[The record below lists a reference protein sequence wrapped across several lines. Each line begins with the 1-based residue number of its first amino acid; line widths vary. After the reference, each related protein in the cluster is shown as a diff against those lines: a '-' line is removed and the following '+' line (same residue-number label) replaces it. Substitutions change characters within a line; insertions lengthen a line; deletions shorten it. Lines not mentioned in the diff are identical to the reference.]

1 VVTSIR
7 IHIHIR
13 IWIERLMPSDR
24 LTTVLRAHVADL
36 EARGTAKG
44 AETVVTGVIRPRDE
58 RGPRFRLDGG
68 GDREFIRMNSNSYLG
83 MSLRP
88 PVIEAEEAT
97 ARKYGAGPGAVRFI
111 SGTYDT
117 HIELERRLAAF
128 HSREAAMIFSSAYA
142 TVVST
147 IVPLTTD
154 RTILISDELNHN
166 SIINAMR
173 LSRPQDKAVYRH
185 SDMGDLKQALEKA
198 SATGAAR
205 VVLVTDGIFSMR
217 GDHAPLAEVMDLAA
231 QYDDRF
237 EENVV
242 VVVDDS
248 HGVGAFG
255 RTGRGTE
262 EYTGSRPC
270 DVLIG
275 TLGKAFGVNGGYVAA
290 SEAVVRF
297 LRETSPMYIYSNPIT
312 PAEAAAALAAL
323 DLLDSEDGRALLDR
337 LRALTRR
344 FEQGLVDL
352 GFEIIPAEHPV
363 VPLMVR
369 DTAKTRALVA
379 HLRSN
384 GVLATGLAFPV
395 VPRGDEEIRFQVNAD
410 HTEADIDEV
419 LGVLERF
426 GQSAGGD

>member
-1 VVTSIR
+1 MPLHR
-7 IHIHIR
+7 IAGT
-13 IWIERLMPSDR
+13 LA
-24 LTTVLRAHVADL
+24 AHVGDL

-44 AETVVTGVIRPRDE
+44 AETVVTEVIRPEGE
-58 RGPRFRLDGG
+58 RGPRFRLEGEA
-68 GDREFIRMNSNSYLG
+68 DREFIRMNSNSYLG

-88 PVIEAEEAT
+88 GIIAAEEET
-97 ARKYGAGPGAVRFI
+97 ARRYGAGPGAVRFI

-117 HIELERRLAAF
+117 HVALERRLAAF
-128 HSREAAMIFSSAYA
+128 HGREAAMIFSSAYA
-142 TVVST
+142 AVVST
-147 IVPLTTD
+147 IVPLTTE

-185 SDMGDLKQALEKA
+185 SDMGELKQALERA
-198 SATGAAR
+198 STSGAAR

-217 GDHAPLAEVMDLAA
+217 GDHAPLDEIMALAQA
-231 QYDDRF
+231 YDDRF
-237 EENVV
+237 PENVV

-262 EYTGSRPC
+262 EYTGAPPC

-275 TLGKAFGVNGGYVAA
+275 TLGKAFGVNGGYVA
-290 SEAVVRF
+290 SHDAVIRY

-312 PAEAAAALAAL
+312 AGEAAAALAAVE
-323 DLLDSEDGRALLDR
+323 LLDSEEGRGLLER
-337 LRALTRR
+337 LRSLTRR

-352 GFEIIPAEHPV
+352 GFEVIPGEHPV

-369 DTAKTRALVA
+369 DTARTRALVG
-379 HLRSN
+379 HLRAS

-395 VPRGDEEIRFQVNAD
+395 VPRGDEEIRFQVNAN

-419 LGVLERF
+419 LAALGRF
-426 GQSAGGD
+426 GGD